1 MKKHFLTIIILF
13 LITSCNNRELIVDK
27 EKLLAT
33 DYRLFQE
40 TPASVSYT
48 HLTLPT
54 IYSV

>member
-40 TPASVSYT
+40 TPAW
-48 HLTLPT
+48 TLAKAVQDNNT
-54 IYSV
+54 A